1 MCGLAGFIDT
11 ERATSAD
18 DLRSCVRQMSF
29 TLQHRGPDDEGHWV
43 DPACGVAFGF
53 RRLAILD
60 LTENGHQPMTSAS
73 GRYTVMLN
81 GEIYN
86 FEELRSELLAYDP
99 SLRFRGHSDTE
110 VLLAAF
116 ERWGVIESLPR
127 CNGMFAVA
135 AWDRETQTLT
145 IARDRFGEKPLYYG
159 WAGKTFLF
167 ASELKAFR
175 VHPSFA
181 PAIDRDAVALHLR
194 YNCIPYPKTIYQG
207 IHKLPP
213 AGYVTI
219 RGSELQVSAYWSAA
233 QTIATSL
240 SKPFTGS
247 DEEAIG
253 ALDQHLRRA
262 VKMRMVSDVPLGA
275 FLSGGID
282 SSMIVAL
289 MQAQSDRPV
298 KTFTIGFDE
307 AAYNEADDARAVAA
321 HLGTAHTELYVSHS
335 DVLNVIPRLAHIYDE
350 PFADSSQIP
359 TFLVSQLARQKVT
372 VSLSGDGGDEL
383 FGGYNRHTWGRR
395 IWSKIGW
402 TPTALRKAVAAGIHS
417 VSPAAWNNLFTQLG
431 PVLPGAMRQ
440 RLPGYKLHKLAD
452 VLPSGD
458 EAVLYTLLT
467 AHWSEPQ
474 KVVLGASDEVST
486 NSLAKN
492 WPSLGGF
499 EANSM
504 LMDVLGY
511 LPNDILVKLDRAAM
525 AVSLEGRVPFLD
537 PDVFS
542 FAWRLPLG
550 MKIRNGHGK
559 WILRQLLDKYVP
571 RQLFE
576 RPKMGFGIPIDG
588 YLRGPLRGWAEELL
602 GEKRIREDGLLAPEL
617 IRERWSEHL
626 TGRKDWQYHI
636 WDVLM
641 LQSWLDETRGQSP
654 APKPIQ
660 AEVARS

>member
-1 MCGLAGFIDT
+1 MCGFAGFVDT
-11 ERATSAD
+11 EHATSAD
-18 DLRSCVRQMSF
+18 DLRACVRQMSL
-29 TLQHRGPDDEGHWV
+29 TLRHRGPDDEGHWV
-43 DPACGVAFGF
+43 DPTCGVAFGF

-73 GRYTVMLN
+73 GRYTLMLN

-86 FEELRSELLAYDP
+86 FEELRSELLAHDP
-99 SLRFRGHSDTE
+99 GLRFRGHSDTE
-110 VLLAAF
+110 VVLAAF
-116 ERWGVIESLPR
+116 DRWGVIESLPR
-127 CNGMFAVA
+127 FNGMFAMAV
-135 AWDRETQTLT
+135 WDRKTQTL
-145 IARDRFGEKPLYYG
+145 ILARDRFGEKPLYCG

-167 ASELKAFR
+167 GSELKAFR
-175 VHPSFA
+175 VHPVFA
-181 PAIDRDAVALHLR
+181 PVIDRDAVALHLR

-207 IHKLPP
+207 IYKLPP
-213 AGYVTI
+213 AGYATL
-219 RGSELQVSAYWSAA
+219 RGSDLSTGSYWSAA
-233 QTIATSL
+233 DTIAASL
-240 SKPFTGS
+240 AQPFAGS
-247 DEEAIG
+247 DEDAISM
-253 ALDQHLRRA
+253 LDERLRRA
-262 VKMRMVSDVPLGA
+262 VKLRMVSDVPLGA

-282 SSMIVAL
+282 SSMVVAL

-298 KTFTIGFDE
+298 KTFTIGFADAAFDE
-307 AAYNEADDARAVAA
+307 ANDARAVAT
-321 HLGTAHTELYVSHS
+321 HLGTEHTDLYVSHS
-335 DVLNVIPRLAHIYDE
+335 DVLGVIPRLAQIYDE

-395 IWSKIGW
+395 IWSNIGW
-402 TPTALRKAVAAGIHS
+402 TPAALRSAIAAGIHS
-417 VSPAAWNNLFTQLG
+417 VSPTTWNGLFTRLG

-452 VLPSGD
+452 VLPSRD

-474 KVVLGASDEVST
+474 KVVLGASDAVST
-486 NSLAKN
+486 NSLAEN
-492 WPSLGGF
+492 WPNLGGF
-499 EANSM
+499 EQNSM
-504 LMDVLGY
+504 LMDVIGY

-537 PDVFS
+537 PDVFA

-550 MKIRNGHGK
+550 MKIRNGQGK
-559 WILRQLLDKYVP
+559 WILRRLLDKYVP

-576 RPKMGFGIPIDG
+576 RPKMGFGIPIEG
-588 YLRGPLRGWAEELL
+588 YLRGPLRDWAESLL
-602 GEKRIREDGLLAPEL
+602 SERRIREDGLLAPEL
-617 IRERWSEHL
+617 IRERWAEHL
-626 TGRKDWQYHI
+626 SGRKDWQYHI

-641 LQSWLDETRGQSP
+641 LQSWLDESRGQTP
-654 APKPIQ
+654 VPQADQ